1 MSDEI
6 LITPRPTPPPAP
18 PTPQPP
24 PTLPRGMRLEK
35 TVWNY
40 CRNRAGGGGG
50 VSVAAF
56 FERIKN
62 DSY

>member
-18 PTPQPP
+18 PT
-24 PTLPRGMRLEK
+24 LPRGMRLET

-40 CRNRAGGGGG
+40 CDNRPGGFRANLKKGDQN
-50 VSVAAF
+50 
-56 FERIKN
+56 ETCI
-62 DSY
+62 

>member
-24 PTLPRGMRLEK
+24 PTLPRGMRLET

-40 CRNRAGGGGG
+40 CDNRPGGFRANLKKGDQN
-50 VSVAAF
+50 
-56 FERIKN
+56 ETCI
-62 DSY
+62 